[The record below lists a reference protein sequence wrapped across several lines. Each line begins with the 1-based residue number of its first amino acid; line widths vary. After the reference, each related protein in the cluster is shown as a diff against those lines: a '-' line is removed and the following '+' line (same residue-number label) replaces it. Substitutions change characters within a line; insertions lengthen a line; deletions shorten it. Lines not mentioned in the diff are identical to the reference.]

1 MSGVRGAVATSL
13 KTRVFLLILA
23 VFVGVSVPAYVAFDW
38 IIGKTTMTLGSLFA
52 EKQILFDRYRGLETL
67 FREASLAE
75 TLARSPAIVA
85 WAQNEDDPAVRARG
99 LAEMEHY
106 RQAFADGSVF
116 LVMNGTGDYYFND
129 RDGTYTGQERRYRVD
144 RSNPRDGWYFTTIA
158 REPTC
163 QLNVDHDDNIRVT
176 KVWVNCIVR
185 VGGEVLGVV
194 GTGIDLTAFIRD
206 VVAIPQKGVQSLFVD
221 DSGAIQAHRDPD
233 MVDFHSLTKDTKAKK
248 TIFLQLD
255 DEADRQT
262 LVAMMADVKSGRVPV
277 RSAFLTVD
285 GQPMLAGV
293 GYLGEIGWFNVTLM
307 DIDTIIDRR
316 LFLPIGALLAA
327 MLAVA
332 AVLVTLL
339 FKRQVLDRLAHLEGA
354 VRRLR
359 SGDAVA
365 VDPDGGRD
373 EIGRLSEAFAAM
385 AAAVLDQ
392 KKTLERMVEERT
404 EQLERLANLDP
415 LTDVL
420 NRRGFEQAVEAERS
434 WAGRNGTDLG
444 LLLVD
449 LDALKE
455 INDSRGHL
463 AGDRAL
469 TEVARRI
476 TRSMRRQDICGR
488 WGGDEFVVLVSECD
502 EFALSRFAERLLVA
516 IRRTPVALDDGGE
529 VTVTVSIGACMVD
542 VSHGIDVS
550 AAKADAALYSAKSG
564 GRNRLIMY
572 DPVRHAPQSQLEP
585 RLPVDAQ
592 PQH

>member
-1 MSGVRGAVATSL
+1 MTGVSGAVARSL
-13 KTRVFLLILA
+13 RTRVFLLILG
-23 VFVGVSVPAYVAFDW
+23 VFVAVSVPAYVAFDW
-38 IIGKTTMTLGSLFA
+38 IIAKTTMTLGTLFA

-85 WAQNEDDPAVRARG
+85 WAQAEDDPAVRARG

-106 RQAFADGSVF
+106 RRAFADGSVF
-116 LVMNGTGDYYFND
+116 LVLDSTGDYYFND
-129 RDGTYTGQERRYRVD
+129 RDGTYTGQELRYRVD
-144 RSNPRDGWYFTTIA
+144 RANPRDGWYFATIA

-176 KVWVNCIVR
+176 KVWVNCVIR
-185 VGGEVLGVV
+185 TEGKVLGVV

-206 VVAIPQKGVQSLFVD
+206 VVAIPQTGVQSLFVD
-221 DSGAIQAHRDPD
+221 ESGAIQAHRDPD

-248 TIFLQLD
+248 TIFLQVD

-262 LVAMMADVKSGRVPV
+262 LSAMMADVKSGRVPV
-277 RSAFLTVD
+277 RSAFITVE

-293 GYLGEIGWFNVTLM
+293 GYLNEIGWFNVTLM
-307 DIDTIIDRR
+307 DIDEIIDRK
-316 LFLPIGALLAA
+316 LFLPIGILLAA
-327 MLAVA
+327 MLAAA

-339 FKRQVLDRLAHLEGA
+339 FKRQVLDRLGRLEAG
-354 VRRLR
+354 VRQLR
-359 SGDAVA
+359 AGNLPVTA
-365 VDPDGGRD
+365 PDGGRD
-373 EIGRLSEAFAAM
+373 EIGRLSEAFVAM
-385 AAAVLDQ
+385 ATSVIDQ

-455 INDSRGHL
+455 INDSRGHR
-463 AGDRAL
+463 AGDRVL
-469 TEVARRI
+469 MEVARRI

-502 EFALSRFAERLLVA
+502 EFALSRFADRLLSA
-516 IRRTPVALDDGGE
+516 IRRTAIEFDDGGSA
-529 VTVTVSIGACMVD
+529 TVTVSIGACMVD
-542 VSHGIDVS
+542 ITRGIDVS

-564 GRNRLIMY
+564 GRNRLVMF
-572 DPVRHAPQSQLEP
+572 DPARHAPQTA
-585 RLPVDAQ
+585 VDMET
-592 PQH
+592 P

>member
-1 MSGVRGAVATSL
+1 MRSAIATSL
-13 KTRVFLLILA
+13 RTRVFLLILA
-23 VFVGVSVPAYVAFDW
+23 VFVAVSIPAYIAFDW

-85 WAQNEDDPAVRARG
+85 WTMDEDDPAVRARG

-116 LVMNGTGDYYFND
+116 VVMNGTGDYYFND
-129 RDGTYTGQERRYRVD
+129 REGTYTGQELRYRID
-144 RSNPRDGWYFTTIA
+144 RANPRDGWYFTTIA

-163 QLNVDHDDNIRVT
+163 QLNVDHDDNIAVT
-176 KVWVNCIVR
+176 KAWVNCIVR
-185 VGGEVLGVV
+185 VDGKVLGVV

-206 VVAIPQKGVQSLFVD
+206 VVAIPQTGVQSLFVD
-221 DSGAIQAHRDPD
+221 DSGAIQAHRDPE

-248 TIFLQLD
+248 TIFLQID

-262 LVAMMADVKSGRVPV
+262 FAGMMADVKSDRVAV
-277 RSAFLTVD
+277 RSAFITVD
-285 GQPMLAGV
+285 GHAVLAGV
-293 GYLGEIGWFNVTLM
+293 GYLNEIGWFNVTLM
-307 DIDTIIDRR
+307 DIDEIIDRR
-316 LFLPIGALLAA
+316 LFLPIGVLLAV
-327 MLAVA
+327 MLAAA

-339 FKRQVLDRLAHLEGA
+339 FKRQVLDRLMRLETA
-354 VRRLR
+354 VRQLR
-359 SGDAVA
+359 AGERPSVTR
-365 VDPDGGRD
+365 DGGQD
-373 EIGRLSEAFAAM
+373 EIGRLSDAFVAM
-385 AAAVLDQ
+385 SAAVLDQ

-420 NRRGFEQAVEAERS
+420 NRRGFEQAVESERS

-455 INDSRGHL
+455 VNDSRGHQ
-463 AGDRAL
+463 AGDRVL
-469 TEVARRI
+469 MEVARRI

-502 EFALSRFAERLLVA
+502 EFALSRFAERLLLA
-516 IRRTPVALDDGGE
+516 IRRTPIEFDDGTSG
-529 VTVTVSIGACMVD
+529 TVTVSIGACMVD
-542 VSHGIDVS
+542 TARGIDIS
-550 AAKADAALYSAKSG
+550 AAKADAALYTAKTG

-572 DPVRHAPQSQLEP
+572 DAVRHAPQPPAEAP
-585 RLPVDAQ
+585 AP
-592 PQH
+592 

>member
-1 MSGVRGAVATSL
+1 MSGVRAAVATSL
-13 KTRVFLLILA
+13 RTRVFLLIVA
-23 VFVGVSVPAYVAFDW
+23 VFVAVSVPAYVAFDW

-67 FREASLAE
+67 LREASLAE
-75 TLARSPAIVA
+75 TLARSPAIIA
-85 WAQNEDDPAVRARG
+85 WAQNETDPAVGARG
-99 LAEMEHY
+99 LAELEHY

-116 LVMNGTGDYYFND
+116 LVVDGSGNYYFND
-129 RDGTYTGQERRYRVD
+129 RDGTFTGQELRYRVD
-144 RSNPRDGWYFTTIA
+144 RANPRDGWYFTTIA

-163 QLNVDHDDNIRVT
+163 QLNVDHDDNIGVT
-176 KVWVNCIVR
+176 KVWVNCLVR
-185 VGGEVLGVV
+185 VENKVLGVV

-221 DSGAIQAHRDPD
+221 ESGAIQAHRDPD

-248 TIFLQLD
+248 TIFLEVD
-255 DEADRQT
+255 DETDRQT
-262 LVAMMADVKSGRVPV
+262 LAAMMADVKSGRVPV
-277 RSAFLTVD
+277 RSAFLTID
-285 GQPMLAGV
+285 GEPMLAGV

-307 DIDTIIDRR
+307 DIDEIIDRR
-316 LFLPIGALLAA
+316 LFLPVGVLLAV

-339 FKRQVLDRLAHLEGA
+339 FKRQVLDRLARLEAG
-354 VRRLR
+354 VRQLR
-359 SGDAVA
+359 AGDLPAA
-365 VDPDGGRD
+365 PPDGGRD
-373 EIGRLSEAFAAM
+373 EIGRLSEAFVAM
-385 AAAVLDQ
+385 ATAVIDQ

-455 INDSRGHL
+455 INDSRGHP
-463 AGDRAL
+463 AGDRVL
-469 TEVARRI
+469 MEVARRI

-516 IRRTPVALDDGGE
+516 VRRTPIEFDDGS
-529 VTVTVSIGACMVD
+529 VATVTVSIGACMVD
-542 VSHGIDVS
+542 ITRSVEIS
-550 AAKADAALYSAKSG
+550 AAKADAALYTAKSG
-564 GRNRLIMY
+564 GRNRLVMY
-572 DPVRHAPQSQLEP
+572 DPVRHALQRQAEAPAP
-585 RLPVDAQ
+585 
-592 PQH
+592 